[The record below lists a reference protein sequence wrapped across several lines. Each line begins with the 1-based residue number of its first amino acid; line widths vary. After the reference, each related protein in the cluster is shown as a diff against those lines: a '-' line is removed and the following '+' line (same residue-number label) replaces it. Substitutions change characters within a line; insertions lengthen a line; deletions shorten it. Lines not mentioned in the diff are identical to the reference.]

1 MVDRGQIKKK
11 TEFEEEMAI
20 EYKVREQGKYIEAIA
35 TQTLTAEEVC
45 EYITAIERNEGVKP
59 EFVELFDVSGI
70 TQSQINGEGLE
81 QIVKK
86 IGGGPKGSRG
96 KKIAIVVSS
105 GTSFDRAKFIQQ
117 RIKGEYTVIVFNNR
131 STAEIWLGVRKAE

>member
-86 IGGGPKGSRG
+86 IGGGQRDQEA
-96 KKIAIVVSS
+96 KKL
-105 GTSFDRAKFIQQ
+105 R
-117 RIKGEYTVIVFNNR
+117 
-131 STAEIWLGVRKAE
+131 